1 MDFDSFLLDVHLALD
16 LEWFGVDVVPDE
28 VAADEAADYGAWK
41 EKGYVYGERDL
52 EMDDL
57 R

>member
-1 MDFDSFLLDVHLALD
+1 MKYNTMF
-16 LEWFGVDVVPDE
+16 
-28 VAADEAADYGAWK
+28 DYGAWK